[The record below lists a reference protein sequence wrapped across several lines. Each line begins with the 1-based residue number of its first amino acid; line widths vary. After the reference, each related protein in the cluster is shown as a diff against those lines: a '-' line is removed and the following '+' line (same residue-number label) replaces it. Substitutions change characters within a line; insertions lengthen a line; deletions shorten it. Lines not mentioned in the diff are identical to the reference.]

1 MKAGSKSGNVLNA
14 LMKHPFRE
22 ESAEADT
29 DGGMVVA
36 FHNEPPKNGQQKA
49 TVREHRGFFSL
60 KAALLFQLGNFFWR
74 ELPKWSLFS
83 RPCFLPFNPSVAI
96 CICHRTF
103 HAIVRFHGKITSKT
117 V

>member
-36 FHNEPPKNGQQKA
+36 FHNEPPKNWQQKPRCESI
-49 TVREHRGFFSL
+49 VV
-60 KAALLFQLGNFFWR
+60 
-74 ELPKWSLFS
+74 
-83 RPCFLPFNPSVAI
+83 FLAD
-96 CICHRTF
+96 
-103 HAIVRFHGKITSKT
+103 
-117 V
+117 

>member
-1 MKAGSKSGNVLNA
+1 MSLCIIGGMVRMKAGSKSGNVLNA

-49 TVREHRGFFSL
+49 TVREHRGFVS
-60 KAALLFQLGNFFWR
+60 
-74 ELPKWSLFS
+74 
-83 RPCFLPFNPSVAI
+83 
-96 CICHRTF
+96 
-103 HAIVRFHGKITSKT
+103 
-117 V
+117 